1 MEKLDLTKHYKAY
14 YNAKMQPEIVDIEEA
29 QYLSIQG
36 KGDPSGKG
44 FSENVQALYQTAYAV
59 KFLFKTANRDFVVA
73 KLEGLWSFDEEK
85 YKKTTM
91 EDAPI
96 IIPRNEW
103 SYTMMI
109 RMPDFVKNSHL
120 AGAID
125 QIVKKKQNQLVKQI
139 KLLQK
144 SRERV
149 VQMMHIGPFD
159 TEPETLK
166 RIKSFMD
173 AEELIRNG
181 FHHEIYLSDFNRTA
195 PEKLRTILR
204 EPVKF

>member
-14 YNAKMQPEIVDIEEA
+14 YNAKMQPEIVDIEET

-59 KFLFKTANRDFVVA
+59 KFLLKKANRDFVIA
-73 KLEGLWSFDEEK
+73 KLEGQWSFDEEK
-85 YKKTTM
+85 YKKATM
-91 EDAPI
+91 EDAPVT
-96 IIPRNEW
+96 IPRNEW
-103 SYTMMI
+103 NYTMMI
-109 RMPDFVKNSHL
+109 RMPDFVENSHL
-120 AGAID
+120 SDAID
-125 QIVKKKQNQLVKQI
+125 QVVKKKQNQLVKQI

-144 SRERV
+144 NKERV

-166 RIKSFMD
+166 QIKRFMD
-173 AEELIRNG
+173 ANELIRNG
-181 FHHEIYLSDFNRTA
+181 FHQEIYLTDFNRTA

>member
-14 YNAKMQPEIVDIEEA
+14 YNAKMQPEIIDIEDA

-44 FSENVQALYQTAYAV
+44 FSENVQALYQTAYAL
-59 KFLFKTANRDFVVA
+59 KFLLKATERDFAVA

-85 YKKTTM
+85 YKKVTM

-96 IIPRNEW
+96 IVPRNEW
-103 SYTMMI
+103 NYTMMI
-109 RMPDFVKNSHL
+109 RMPDFVDNSHL
-120 AGAID
+120 TSAID
-125 QIVKKKQNQLVKQI
+125 QVVKKKQNQLVKQI
-139 KLLQK
+139 KLLK
-144 SRERV
+144 KNKERA

-159 TEPETLK
+159 TESETLK
-166 RIKSFMD
+166 QIKRFMD
-173 AEELIRNG
+173 AEQLIRNG
-181 FHHEIYLSDFNRTA
+181 FHHEIYLTDFNRTA
-195 PEKLRTILR
+195 PEKLKTILR

>member
-14 YNAKMQPEIVDIEEA
+14 YHAKMQPEMVDIEEA
-29 QYLSIQG
+29 QYLSIRG

-59 KFLFKTANRDFVVA
+59 KFLLKTANRDFVIA

-85 YKKTTM
+85 YKKATM

-96 IIPRNEW
+96 AIPRNEW
-103 SYTMMI
+103 NYTMMI
-109 RMPDFVKNSHL
+109 RMPDFVENSHL
-120 AGAID
+120 TVAID
-125 QIVKKKQNQLVKQI
+125 QVVKKKQNQLVKQI
-139 KLLQK
+139 FLLQK
-144 SRERV
+144 NKEKA

-166 RIKSFMD
+166 QIKRFMD
-173 AEELIRNG
+173 AKELIRNG
-181 FHHEIYLSDFNRTA
+181 LHHEIYLTDFNRTA